1 MRSLIEIR
9 ARRARLEDELG
20 AELEAEKQAEQAAKT
35 IAAELE
41 TVKRNESSRA
51 FATGPVVGRQ
61 LFGHPAQ
68 AMAIAACAKDL
79 NEKIA
84 KADAA
89 QFEIGK
95 DCPIISG
102 CGDYFPNAL
111 AAIAAHSKYGNDKHN
126 PGEPL
131 HWAFDKSTQH
141 ADSAG
146 RHLVKR
152 GTIDPETGKSH
163 TIGFA
168 WRALACLETE
178 LVNAGA
184 PPGRAVRRGTP

>member
-1 MRSLIEIR
+1 MNEVRGH
-9 ARRARLEDELG
+9 AARLEKELG
-20 AELEAEKQAEQAAKT
+20 AVLDEEHALLDIPVT
-35 IAAELE
+35 IE
-41 TVKRNESSRA
+41 T
-51 FATGPVVGRQ
+51 
-61 LFGHPAQ
+61 
-68 AMAIAACAKDL
+68 
-79 NEKIA
+79 
-84 KADAA
+84 
-89 QFEIGK
+89 FEIGK

-184 PPGRAVRRGTP
+184 PPGRAVRRGTL